1 MTIGINLLL
10 VLFLFLGCLHT
21 IVRISLYRF
30 YVILTIRVIKYG
42 DVECLGWVFGWG
54 GVIISLVFLGL

>member
-1 MTIGINLLL
+1 
-10 VLFLFLGCLHT
+10 
-21 IVRISLYRF
+21 LYRY